1 MDFGGRAANGAQQG
15 AAPDVMSWWVDAVLV
30 RLCSQGFPKFISIGF
45 SHIWIVFFCRML
57 SFGDTQ
63 VHGNPGGFTRVP
75 DRGIPYNSGMRC
87 GYHQPVLFIFQLGF
101 SILTRPNMEADNKVS
116 LLIMYYD

>member
-1 MDFGGRAANGAQQG
+1 
-15 AAPDVMSWWVDAVLV
+15 MS
-30 RLCSQGFPKFISIGF
+30 CHGGF
-45 SHIWIVFFCRML
+45 STNSETCRRNVCSIVLSGLCKIYFDWIFSHFKCLFFCRML
-57 SFGDTQ
+57 YFGDTQ

-75 DRGIPYNSGMRC
+75 DRGIPHDGSMRC

-116 LLIMYYD
+116 L